1 MNRIVLAFVLLTLSF
16 TAWACPG
23 CAGSDMGKDKT
34 PWTLIILSTF
44 IVCTYVPFYMLYRAT
59 KKYDPKN
66 LNEHN

>member
-1 MNRIVLAFVLLTLSF
+1 MNRIVFALLLMTLSI

-34 PWTLIILSTF
+34 PWTLIILSIF
-44 IVCTYVPFYMLYRAT
+44 ILLTYIPFYMIFKAT

-66 LNEHN
+66 QA